1 MQSSFDSLLIA
12 LLVVLAPEQD
22 SRTGERLADSFQFA
36 APPLRRSIDPSDG
49 APACRQF
56 ADAEARRKCMIRTG
70 RSASGSAEVTA
81 NYPETLFWVTPA
93 DPEMPFKFGT
103 NPQR

>member
-1 MQSSFDSLLIA
+1 MPSSVDGLLIA
-12 LLVVLAPEQD
+12 LLVVLAPD
-22 SRTGERLADSFQFA
+22 RDGSTGERLADDFQFSP
-36 APPLRRSIDPSDG
+36 PPLRRSIDPSDG
-49 APACRQF
+49 ATACQQF

-81 NYPETLFWVTPA
+81 NYPETQFWVTPV
-93 DPEMPFKFGT
+93 DPGMPFKFRI